1 MPMITG
7 LDIRQT
13 VVNMLNITFEKIPV
27 LTPETLEDYDLGV
40 FFVYLE
46 NLSWQSI
53 NNGYNKHTYSVEIQY
68 EKTRGSEPFFEGG
81 ENSVDLMMMAELL
94 SALFADTIQ
103 IKDRYVLV
111 GSGKAS
117 LYESSLYYV
126 FDVNFTERKPHI
138 DDVEG
143 LPIARKLGVRLA
155 ADEKE
160 IPLLREREE
169 ENG

>member
-13 VVNMLNITFEKIPV
+13 IVGMLNTTFEKIPV

-53 NNGYNKHTYSVEIQY
+53 NNGYNEHTYSVEIQY
-68 EKTRGSEPFFEGG
+68 EKTRGAEPFFEGG

-94 SALFADTIQ
+94 SALFADTLQ

-111 GSGKAS
+111 SSGKAS
-117 LYESSLYYV
+117 LYENSLYYA
-126 FDVNFTERKPHI
+126 FDIRFNERKPHLS
-138 DDVEG
+138 DVEKM
-143 LPIARKLGVRLA
+143 PIARKLDVRLV
-155 ADEKE
+155 ADDEE
-160 IPLLREREE
+160 IPILKESEAT
-169 ENG
+169 NG